1 MKTPFSTQMT
11 ALSIALLM
19 NGLMIGGVAYLF
31 SGRVHAGPVLQAST
45 LSAPSAAESALRV

>member
-31 SGRVHAGPVLQAST
+31 SGRVHAVAVLQATT
-45 LSAPSAAESALRV
+45 LSAPASAESAHRV